1 MYKPVWTR
9 QKRSVEKCS
18 FPPWT
23 YPQEN
28 LPGCRIP
35 KEIRLG
41 FSNRQSASEP
51 VSLREALENSSRAHA
66 AAHAHGYHAV
76 APPFTL
82 TRAGSKPA
90 SLITANDCAA
100 NASFNSITSI

>member
-35 KEIRLG
+35 KEIRLDC
-41 FSNRQSASEP
+41 SNRQSASEP
-51 VSLREALENSSRAHA
+51 VSLRKALENSSRAHA
-66 AAHAHGYHAV
+66 AAHAHGYHAI
-76 APPFTL
+76 
-82 TRAGSKPA
+82 A
-90 SLITANDCAA
+90 SL
-100 NASFNSITSI
+100 ASLQLTQNRSRQLRARATQRM